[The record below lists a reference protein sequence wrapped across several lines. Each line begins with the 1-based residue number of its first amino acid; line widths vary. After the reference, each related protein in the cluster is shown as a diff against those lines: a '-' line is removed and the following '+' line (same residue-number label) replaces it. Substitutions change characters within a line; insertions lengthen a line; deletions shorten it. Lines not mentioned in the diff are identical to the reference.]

1 MYNTQD
7 PTVIYETFWKDLVEN
22 LDGTINKDRLIREL
36 SDYYW
41 LISSVSLVY
50 DHVTGGKIS
59 KPNTLPETVIV
70 EADDYMR
77 KLFDEELEYHYK
89 VWEDEEEYLK
99 NEIESIEK

>member
-1 MYNTQD
+1 MYNIDD
-7 PTVIYETFWKDLVEN
+7 PTEIYETFWKDLVEN

-41 LISSVSLVY
+41 LLGSVSLVY

-70 EADDYMR
+70 EADGYMR
-77 KLFDEELEYHYK
+77 KLFDEGLEELGRIRE
-89 VWEDEEEYLK
+89 EDLQ
-99 NEIESIEK
+99 IEVEMMDK

>member
-1 MYNTQD
+1 MYNTND
-7 PTVIYETFWKDLVEN
+7 PTEIYETFWKDLVEN

-50 DHVTGGKIS
+50 DHVTGGRIS

-77 KLFDEELEYHYK
+77 KLFDEELEELERIRE
-89 VWEDEEEYLK
+89 EDLQI
-99 NEIESIEK
+99 EIETMDK